1 MWNPDVTSR
10 PPKSPALSLS
20 QRLGVSL
27 GIWLLSAA
35 AAYAQPPSAS
45 IHNNAATYRISGK
58 VVDAHSGAALARCSV
73 QIADVKFRSQSQTT
87 LTASDG
93 SFAFNG
99 LPLGKYSLTAQRR
112 GYLEQSYEEHEQF
125 STAIAVGP
133 GLVSEG
139 LLFKIVPEGVIAGTI
154 TDEAGEPIRGAQV
167 RLFEDQDANG
177 VRTTQMHHSV
187 VTDDRGVYEFSE
199 LRPGAYYVVATARP
213 WYSQRLQRFNSE
225 EGAQNQALDLAYPT
239 TFYPGVT
246 DQDSAAPIPVKGGER
261 IQADLTMAAQPALR
275 LHLAASP
282 GPSGQD
288 DARNQGVSLSLSQ
301 SIFGQTEVLPTQ
313 VTMRPDGSSD
323 IEGVLPG
330 HYEVTMNRF
339 GPGERGANAK
349 HFEAD
354 VSGGTTELSEDQGAA
369 EITVTGKVL
378 SLTGKLPPRA
388 GVLLRVARGRS
399 QEYAALNEAGEFT
412 AHLQPGTWEVVGN
425 IEDMYI
431 AGIKAQGAT
440 IAGRMLTV
448 KPDDAPKLEIVAA
461 RGHAEIEG
469 TALRGD
475 KPASAVM
482 VLLAPEDPKNNEIL
496 FRRDQ
501 SDSDGTFD
509 LPNVVPGKYRLLA
522 IERGWDL
529 EWANPAVL
537 QAFLAKSVPIEVK
550 SGDHP
555 KDAVVQVQER

>member
-1 MWNPDVTSR
+1 MRGLLHSTRIWCF
-10 PPKSPALSLS
+10 ASLLFFCS
-20 QRLGVSL
+20 SGWTQQ
-27 GIWLLSAA
+27 A
-35 AAYAQPPSAS
+35 PPSRQA
-45 IHNNAATYRISGK
+45 AATYRISGK

-73 QIADVKFRSQSQTT
+73 QIADVKFRSQSQTV
-87 LTASDG
+87 LTGSDG
-93 SFAFNG
+93 SFAFHG

-139 LLFKIVPEGVIAGTI
+139 LIFRIVPEGVIAGTI
-154 TDEAGEPIRGAQV
+154 TDEAGEPVRGAQV

-177 VRTTQMHHSV
+177 IRTTQMRHSV

-213 WYSQRLQRFNSE
+213 WYAQRTQRISSTDGSSGTE
-225 EGAQNQALDLAYPT
+225 QNQALDLAYPT

-246 DQDSAAPIPVKGGER
+246 DQDSATPIPVKGGER

-275 LHLAASP
+275 LHLASP
-282 GPSGQD
+282 GGPGQD
-288 DARNQGVSLSLSQ
+288 PGRDQGVSLSLSQ

-313 VTMRPDGSSD
+313 TIGRPDGSVD
-323 IEGVLPG
+323 VEGVLPG

-349 HFEAD
+349 HFDTD
-354 VSGGTTELSEDQGAA
+354 VSGGTTELSEESGAA

-378 SLTGKLPPRA
+378 SLTGKLPPNA
-388 GVLLRVARGRS
+388 AILLRVPRSRS
-399 QEYAALNEAGEFT
+399 QEYAALNEAGEFS
-412 AHLQPGTWEVVGN
+412 AAVQPGTWEVIGN

-448 KPDDAPKLEIVAA
+448 KPEDAPKIEIVAA

-475 KPASAVM
+475 KRASAVM
-482 VLLAPEDPKNNEIL
+482 VLLAPEGPKNNEIL

-509 LPNVVPGKYRLLA
+509 LPDIVPGKYRLLA